1 MRLLF
6 QELYSRLQYKI
17 ILPFL
22 LLAFCVAI
30 AIATIAFSLV
40 AGSWQERFDNQ
51 LAGVTRIASDELL
64 NQERA
69 NLQFLHEVAF
79 AAANPWTGAPAVAE
93 ALAAGDR
100 AGIEAAL
107 DPYFRAGTLRANVNL
122 DRLIAFD
129 QHGQTLADLELAP
142 DATAEPPYILH
153 PTLDLSSTWF
163 VPRILGADSDPL
175 GDKFAGIIHLSDSN
189 IYYLS
194 TIAPVHQ
201 GDEIVGG
208 LIVALRVETLL
219 TLLRDQSQAT
229 IVTLYDNQGQT
240 LSSTTKPAT
249 GLDVFNIQDDV
260 LNSFWDTAAPE
271 GQAIF
276 GVKTINEREYQF
288 AYAPLR
294 IRGMTIGIL
303 STALGRDYVTSAWA
317 DARGPMITLTLVA
330 MVMIVGLGVYIAR
343 IITAPLN
350 ELVLTARSVTAGN
363 FRRRSRVHSRDEVG
377 VLSSSFN
384 QMTEHLLRLYQA
396 VLSESRQRA
405 AIVESI
411 TDGIVVCDADG
422 KIEVLNSTLRS
433 MLGCDDPEQ
442 LPQYL
447 SELPLKQIT
456 EGMPDFDSRRAADL
470 YKLNDFI
477 VRVAIAPVVAPQ
489 SHTMRYVCV
498 LQDMTTEIAIERA
511 RANFIATISHELRT
525 PLTVLRGNTDLLLRG
540 LLGALED
547 DQRMVIETMRQH
559 TVNMTSLIN
568 NVIVIANIDS
578 GSLTLTLEP
587 VDLLHVVEE
596 AVWPLQSLIK
606 AKGLE
611 LDITIPGETPPVLAD
626 QDQLRT
632 IMLQLVDNARRYTDS
647 GSINIHA
654 VCESEFVRVDVSD
667 TGRGIPVDMYDQ
679 IFQRF
684 TRGAGTNEGINSS
697 ERGIGLGLAI
707 VRQLVERHGGR
718 VWVTSTPGQGSTF
731 SFTLRFTNATG
742 SPEESGTT
750 FASAA

>member
-6 QELYSRLQYKI
+6 EELYSRLQYKI

-22 LLAFCVAI
+22 LLAFCVAL

-40 AGSWQERFDNQ
+40 ADSWQERFDNQ

-79 AAANPWTGAPAVAE
+79 AAANPWTGAPAVAD

-100 AGIEAAL
+100 AGLEAAL

-129 QHGQTLADLELAP
+129 QHGQTLADLERAP
-142 DATAEPPYILH
+142 DPTADPPYILH
-153 PTLDLSSTWF
+153 PALDLSSTWF
-163 VPRILGADSDPL
+163 VPRILAADSDPL
-175 GDKFAGIIHLSDSN
+175 GDKFAGIIHLSDTN

-194 TIAPVHQ
+194 TIAPVRQ
-201 GDEIVGG
+201 GDKIVGG
-208 LIVALRVETLL
+208 LIVALQIKNLL

-229 IVTLYDNQGQT
+229 IVTLYDIQGQT
-240 LSSTTKPAT
+240 LNSTTHPIT
-249 GLDVFNIQDDV
+249 GLEVLDIQDNV
-260 LNSFWDTAAPE
+260 LTLFWDAAPE
-271 GQAIF
+271 GQATF
-276 GVKTINEREYQF
+276 DVKTINEREYQF

-294 IRGMTIGIL
+294 IRDMTVGIL

-317 DARGPMITLTLVA
+317 DARGPMITLTLLA
-330 MVMIVGLGVYIAR
+330 MVMIVALGVYIAR

-363 FRRRSRVHSRDEVG
+363 FRRRSHVHSRDEVG
-377 VLSSSFN
+377 VLSASFN
-384 QMTEHLLRLYQA
+384 QMTEHLLQLYQA

-447 SELPLKQIT
+447 SELPLVQIT

-470 YKLNDFI
+470 YKLKDFI
-477 VRVAIAPVVAPQ
+477 VRVAIAPVVTPQ

-587 VDLLHVVEE
+587 VDLLRVVEE

-611 LDITIPGETPPVLAD
+611 LNITIPGETPPVLAD
-626 QDQLRT
+626 QDQLR
-632 IMLQLVDNARRYTDS
+632 IIVLQLVDNARRYTDS

-654 VCESEFVRVDVSD
+654 VCEGEFVRVDVAD
-667 TGRGIPVDMYDQ
+667 TGRGIPADMYDQ

-684 TRGAGTNEGINSS
+684 TRGSGTNEGINSS

-731 SFTLRFTNATG
+731 SFTLRFTHATG
-742 SPEESGTT
+742 SPEQSGTP

>member
-17 ILPFL
+17 IIPFL
-22 LLAFCVAI
+22 LLAFCVAV
-30 AIATIAFSLV
+30 ALATIAFSLV

-51 LAGVTRIASDELL
+51 LAGVTRIASDALL

-79 AAANPWTGAPAVAE
+79 AAANPWTDAPAVAE

-100 AGIEAAL
+100 VGLAAAL
-107 DPYFRAGTLRANVNL
+107 DPYFRAGIQRTNVNL

-129 QHGQTLADLELAP
+129 QDGQTLADLERAP
-142 DATAEPPYILH
+142 DVNADPPYILH

-163 VPRILGADSDPL
+163 VPRILAADSDPL
-175 GDKFAGIIHLSDSN
+175 GDKFAGIIHLPNTST
-189 IYYLS
+189 YYLS
-194 TIAPVHQ
+194 TIAPVRQ
-201 GDEIVGG
+201 GDDIVGG
-208 LIVALRVETLL
+208 LIVALRLETLL
-219 TLLRDQSQAT
+219 TRLRDQSQAT
-229 IVTLYDNQGQT
+229 IVALYDPQGQT
-240 LSSTTKPAT
+240 LGSTTHPVA
-249 GLDVFNIQDDV
+249 GLNVLNIQDDV
-260 LNSFWDTAAPE
+260 LTRFWEAAAQQ

-276 GVKTINEREYQF
+276 DSKHINEREYQF

-303 STALGRDYVTSAWA
+303 STALNRDYVTSAWA
-317 DARGPMITLTLVA
+317 AARGPMIIIMFLAMITIVA
-330 MVMIVGLGVYIAR
+330 LGAYIAR

-363 FRRRSRVHSRDEVG
+363 FQRRSRVRSRDEVG
-377 VLSSSFN
+377 VLSASFN
-384 QMTEHLLRLYQA
+384 QMTEHLLQLYHA
-396 VLSESRQRA
+396 VSSESRQRA

-422 KIEVLNSTLRS
+422 KIEVLNSALRN
-433 MLGCDDPEQ
+433 MLGCHEPEH
-442 LPQYL
+442 LPRYL
-447 SELPLKQIT
+447 SELPLTQIT
-456 EGMPDFDSRRAADL
+456 EGMPDFDSRRVANL

-477 VRVAIAPVVAPQ
+477 VRVAIAPVVTPQ

-547 DQRMVIETMRQH
+547 DQRTVIETIRQH

-568 NVIVIANIDS
+568 NVIAIANIDS
-578 GSLTLTLEP
+578 GSLTLRLEP
-587 VDLLHVVEE
+587 VDLSHVIEE

-611 LDITIPGETPPVLAD
+611 LSIAIPGEIPPVLAD
-626 QDQLRT
+626 QDQLRI
-632 IMLQLVDNARRYTDS
+632 IMVQLVDNARRYTDS
-647 GSINIHA
+647 GSIRIHA
-654 VCESEFVRVDVSD
+654 ACEGEFVRVDVSD
-667 TGRGIPVDMYDQ
+667 TGRGIPADMHDQ

-684 TRGAGTNEGINSS
+684 TRGSGTNEGINSS

-731 SFTLRFTNATG
+731 SFTLRFTHATG
-742 SPEESGTT
+742 SPERSETT